1 MAAITLNTNAIYDAL
16 TNMII
21 SQHVFANPIGGL
33 SSEIVDGNRV
43 DGTLYGDQ
51 KSYISVNMIHP
62 YDWGADSEAEN
73 LLKLNRNTDIKA
85 EEITLDIFKMF
96 KLTTGTVKEKQ
107 AFMTEGGFSQFNAVQ
122 LGMIRD
128 GKRAYDVTTY
138 NTFVGTHGKELT
150 PITVPQGA
158 NEALVL
164 AQKVA
169 DVLDEMSE
177 LETTFNENKFL
188 RAYGKSDVDIIF
200 NKKYLNQWKYVD
212 LPIVFHKDGVLGEHK
227 AMNQKYFG
235 ATPANVTAANAAKST
250 ADTVGTLRFAK
261 QINTA
266 TKGSFYAGDLVPA
279 EVTIG
284 TATSGDTVNYTDTYI
299 EDAKIVAIIVGKG
312 AIPYMSACENSTAF
326 WNPQSLTN
334 TNFLIYGH
342 NTLKAL
348 KEKPYVVIKK
358 A

>member
-62 YDWGADSEAEN
+62 RDWGADSEATN
-73 LLKLNRNTDIKA
+73 LLQLERNTNIKA
-85 EEITLDIFKMF
+85 EEITLDVFKMF

-138 NTFVGTHGKELT
+138 NTFVGTHGKAL
-150 PITVPQGA
+150 PSITVPQGA

-164 AQKVA
+164 AQGVA

-177 LETTFNENKFL
+177 LETTFNENGFL

-200 NKKYLNQWKYVD
+200 NKKYLNKWKYVD

-227 AMNQKYFG
+227 EMNAKYFG
-235 ATPANVTAANAAKST
+235 AVPADATAAGTAKS
-250 ADTVGTLRFAK
+250 AGTLRFAK
-261 QINTA
+261 QINT
-266 TKGSFYAGDLVPA
+266 TSKGSFYAGDLVPSG
-279 EVTIG
+279 VTVG
-284 TATSGDTVNYTDTYI
+284 NSTSGDTVSYEDTYV
-299 EDAKIVAIIVGKG
+299 EDGKIVAIIVGKG